1 MFREDSISGHIR
13 SQIDEENGIINL
25 GYSGNGP
32 LIEYA
37 TLKEYIGINK
47 VERIIWIYYERNDL
61 GDLKNRLD
69 SPILRKYLLDENFTQ
84 NLKFKQSLI
93 DKIAKEKIETSRSNI
108 GKNLIEADRNKM
120 SDYNKIRRYLFLSNL
135 RIFTL
140 EKIFN
145 KKIPFDEFRKIL
157 ENTKNLAE
165 ENNSKFYFVYLPSSN
180 RYIDNNNQKSNF
192 YHKKTVL
199 EIIDDLNVN
208 LIDMVDIL
216 FNKMEQNNIDINK
229 IFYPFGMNDS
239 HYNSTGYRLISEKI
253 NEEIKKIERN
263 N

>member
-1 MFREDSISGHIR
+1 MFRKDTISGHLR
-13 SQIDEENGIINL
+13 SQINEKSGIINL

-37 TLKEYIGINK
+37 TLKEYIDINK

-69 SPILRKYLLDENFTQ
+69 FPILRKYLLDRNFKQ
-84 NLKFKQSLI
+84 NLKFKQSQI
-93 DKIAKEKIETSRSNI
+93 DKIAKEKIKTSRNNI
-108 GKNLIEADRNKM
+108 GKDLIK
-120 SDYNKIRRYLFLSNL
+120 SDQSKISNYNKIRRYLFLTNL

-145 KKIPFDEFRKIL
+145 KKIPFDEFRTIL
-157 ENTKNLAE
+157 ENTKNLAI

-180 RYIDNNNQKSNF
+180 RYVDKNNQKSNF

-199 EIIDDLNVN
+199 KIIDDLNIN
-208 LIDMVDIL
+208 SIDMVELL

-229 IFYPFGMNDS
+229 VVYPFGMIDF
-239 HYNSTGYRLISEKI
+239 HFNSTGYRLISEKI
-253 NEEIKKIERN
+253 NQEIKKIERN